1 MPVSQMVASAPAF
14 TTACLLICNTI
25 WSTAFIHG
33 EADVTV
39 MVRITEPFR
48 ISAALG
54 VYIASSIAAFA
65 NEPVPLLVQ
74 RMAAAFVAVAISV

>member
-14 TTACLLICNTI
+14 TTACLLMCNTI
-25 WSTAFIHG
+25 WSTALIHG

-48 ISAALG
+48 ISAVLG
-54 VYIASSIAAFA
+54 VYTASSIVASA

-74 RMAAAFVAVAISV
+74 SIAVPFVAVAISV